1 VESLFCS
8 VPKVRRFVGGNL
20 RIKSLKKQQTE
31 NKMAIVPRLFPSIQK
46 EKKPSYVRYIQK
58 RNFLISLISISVF
71 IGVCLIL
78 FTILCMVLL
87 KKQLI
92 RDKDGHPYKEGWFL
106 WPMWIFY
113 CIAMA
118 IVANQVFIRYKE
130 FAALRL
136 EVFPPQHEHQPSS
149 SSLNSP
155 SSNIALSSEQQ
166 SIQLQDETSATSS
179 GQLNNNSQPTVV
191 NYREEDDEEDMMMSS
206 KKERKQQKVR
216 LTAV

>member
-1 VESLFCS
+1 
-8 VPKVRRFVGGNL
+8 
-20 RIKSLKKQQTE
+20 
-31 NKMAIVPRLFPSIQK
+31 MAIVPRLFPSIQK

-136 EVFPPQHEHQPSS
+136 EVFPPQQEHQPS

-206 KKERKQQKVR
+206 KKEPKQQKVR